1 MDENSSPTMPAVLES
16 LSEGK
21 TKIPPLTRA
30 RDGFTRN
37 DVANA
42 FQNAFMMIGGV
53 SRLALWANKNPDKFY
68 PLYSKLMPS
77 TTINIGDNAQ
87 VVIQHAIPPG
97 ALDQHPGEATPE

>member
-1 MDENSSPTMPAVLES
+1 MDEKPSPTMSAVLSS
-16 LSEGK
+16 LSDGT
-21 TKIPPLTRA
+21 TKIPALTRA

-42 FQNAFMMIGGV
+42 FQNAFVMIGGV

-87 VVIQHAIPPG
+87 VLIQHAIPPG
-97 ALDQHPGEATPE
+97 ELDKHPGEPTPE

>member
-1 MDENSSPTMPAVLES
+1 MDPKPPATMPAVLTS
-16 LSEGK
+16 LSDGS

-42 FQNAFMMIGGV
+42 FQNAFVMIGGV

-87 VVIQHAIPPG
+87 VIIEHAIPRG
-97 ALDQHPGEATPE
+97 ELDKHPGETTPE